1 MVQRD
6 TGLRLTAQQQA
17 AVRTALTERVTV
29 MTGGPG
35 TGKTTCTL
43 AIIRLLDAAR
53 RSYVLASPTGRAAK
67 RLGEAT
73 GKEAKTIHRLLEWS
87 PGGAGGFT
95 FQRNEENPLDVDMVI
110 VDEASMLDLLLTNH
124 LLKAIPPGAH
134 LLLVGDIDQLPP
146 VGAGNVLRDVI
157 DSGAGRGGAA
167 GRDLPSGRRQLHHR
181 ERAPHQPRPDARMA
195 AGAGAG
201 LLSLPDRRPGAGGR
215 AGGGG
220 RAGAHPAQVRH
231 PGRRRAGA
239 QPYAPRGRG
248 RGRAERAPAGRAQP
262 AGRQPSRS
270 GASAAASFAW
280 ATG

>member
-1 MVQRD
+1 M
-6 TGLRLTAQQQA
+6 L
-17 AVRTALTERVTV
+17 AV
-29 MTGGPG
+29 
-35 TGKTTCTL
+35 
-43 AIIRLLDAAR
+43 IRLLDAAR

-95 FQRNEENPLDVDMVI
+95 FQRNEDNPLDVDMVI

-157 DSGAGRGGAA
+157 DSGAAAVVRLDVIFRQAA
-167 GRDLPSGRRQLHHR
+167 GSYIIENAHR
-181 ERAPHQPRPDARMA
+181 INQGQMPEWRPEQSQDFFLFQTDDPERAAELVVEVVQERIPRKFDI
-195 AGAGAG
+195 
-201 LLSLPDRRPGAGGR
+201 RRP
-215 AGGGG
+215 
-220 RAGAHPAQVRH
+220 
-231 PGRRRAGA
+231 RRAGA
-239 QPYAPRGRG
+239 QPHAPRRRG
-248 RGRAERAPAGRAQP
+248 RGRAERALAGCAQP
-262 AGRQPSRS
+262 AGGHESRKN
-270 GASAAASFAW
+270 ASAAASCAW